1 MQERTMPF
9 AAEPLLPKLFTL
21 MLGTSEFL
29 FIFSLLL
36 KSISETYISDQLET
50 TIIFELERK
59 KSLGECFN
67 LSLLRR
73 CQCCFKRVRN
83 C

>member
-36 KSISETYISDQLET
+36 KSISETYISDELET
-50 TIIFELERK
+50 TIIFELEREK
-59 KSLGECFN
+59 KSW
-67 LSLLRR
+67 
-73 CQCCFKRVRN
+73 
-83 C
+83 